1 MMPGFTSR
9 WLEWES
15 SETPVQRTDKTDRRG
30 KKAAKGASGGSV
42 GSSDGGLGLK
52 TTSGGN
58 VPSPSKTPI
67 QQTDKTDRRLLG
79 SKAKARCGAWDAETA
94 RLIEWLQQTP
104 PPAKPFELCRGVV
117 ILKPALW
124 WTALKRDIAEG
135 PGGPRAHYGAVQADL
150 RRLARAMRAWAQNQ
164 GARGRGTVAELQR
177 AQWEEG
183 G

>member
-58 VPSPSKTPI
+58 APQQSGVDANTPAAKTPI
-67 QQTDKTDRRLLG
+67 QQADKTDKRLLG
-79 SKAKARCGAWDAETA
+79 SNAGARGGVWDAETA
-94 RLIEWLQQTP
+94 RLIEWFMRTP
-104 PPAKPFELCRGVV
+104 PPAQPFELCQGVTV
-117 ILKPALW
+117 ARPDIW
-124 WTALKRDIAEG
+124 WASLRQDIAEG
-135 PGGPRAHYGAVQADL
+135 PGGPRAHYGVVQSNL
-150 RRLARAMRAWAQNQ
+150 KRLAK
-164 GARGRGTVAELQR
+164 LF
-177 AQWEEG
+177 G
-183 G
+183 GPVRLRP

>member
-15 SETPVQRTDKTDRRG
+15 SETPVQRTDRTARRG

-94 RLIEWLQQTP
+94 RLIEWFLTTEP
-104 PPAKPFELCRGVV
+104 PSQSFELCKGVV
-117 ILKPALW
+117 IANPALW
-124 WTALKRDIAEG
+124 WTALMRDIAEG
-135 PGGPRAHYGAVQADL
+135 PNGPRARYGALQADL
-150 RRLARAMRAWAQNQ
+150 KRLAAANP
-164 GARGRGTVAELQR
+164 RGKSHGH
-177 AQWEEG
+177 
-183 G
+183 